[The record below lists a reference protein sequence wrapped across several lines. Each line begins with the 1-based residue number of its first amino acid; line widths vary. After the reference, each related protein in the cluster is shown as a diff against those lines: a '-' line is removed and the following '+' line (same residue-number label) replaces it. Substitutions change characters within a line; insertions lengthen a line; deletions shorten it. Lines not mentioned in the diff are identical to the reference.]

1 MKIIKVIGDDF
12 PLGRKGENLVTQIR
26 FPIAGWAERYGDG
39 TFALLAQRQGDPN
52 PYPVSITTDSEYV
65 YWDVSSADTGVAGI
79 GKAELRYTVG
89 EALAKSV
96 IYITRT
102 APSLEDAGEPPAP
115 YESWVN
121 EVMAAAETVEETAET
136 VEKTAQEA
144 IETLEEIVSSIYVED
159 PQNDGNLIVH
169 GFELR

>member
-1 MKIIKVIGDDF
+1 MNIIEVKGTDF
-12 PLGRKGENLVTQIR
+12 PLGRRGENLVTQIR
-26 FPIAGWAERYGDG
+26 FPVAGWAEKYGDG
-39 TFALLAQRQGDPN
+39 SFGLLAQRQGDSN

-65 YWDVSSADTGVAGI
+65 YWNVSSADTGVAGV

-102 APSLEDAGEPPAP
+102 APALDDAGNPPEP

-121 EVMAAAETVEETAET
+121 EVMAAAETVEDIA
-136 VEKTAQEA
+136 AN
-144 IETLEEIVSSIYVED
+144 LYVED
-159 PQNDGNLIVH
+159 PDHDGNLIVH
-169 GFELR
+169 GIELR